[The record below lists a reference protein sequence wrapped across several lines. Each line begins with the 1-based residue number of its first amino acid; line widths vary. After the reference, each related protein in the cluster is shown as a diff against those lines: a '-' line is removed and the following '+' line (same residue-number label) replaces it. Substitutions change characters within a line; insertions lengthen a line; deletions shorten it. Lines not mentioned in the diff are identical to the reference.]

1 MTQQLEEKM
10 KKIINGKLYDSDKA
24 EKICE
29 AWVTG
34 LFMNVK
40 GTLYRTKSKN
50 WFIVSETYEL
60 VKLDESTVKR
70 VLGSQNVAQ
79 YIKLFGKVEEA

>member
-29 AWVTG
+29 AWV
-34 LFMNVK
+34 MNIK
-40 GTLYRTKSKN
+40 GTLYRTKIKN

-79 YIKLFGKVEEA
+79 WNEYQS